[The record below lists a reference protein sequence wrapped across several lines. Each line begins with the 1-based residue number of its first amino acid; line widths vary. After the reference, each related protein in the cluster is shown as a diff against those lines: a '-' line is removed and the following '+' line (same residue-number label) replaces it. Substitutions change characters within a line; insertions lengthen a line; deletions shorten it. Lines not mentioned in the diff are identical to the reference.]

1 MQKRK
6 RQASRAAA
14 PSLPRGAKGEPPQ
27 YFDDPEVGKVRSM
40 VLALAGEMAVMR
52 DRLDTVERLLDAGQP
67 VTREALA
74 SFAPD
79 EVVRGERDG
88 WRQQFLSI
96 VFRGLHEERGRIA
109 GVANRKYEEI
119 VRSAETGQG

>member
-1 MQKRK
+1 M
-6 RQASRAAA
+6 SD

-27 YFDDPEVGKVRSM
+27 YFDDPDVGKLLSM
-40 VLALAGEMAVMR
+40 VVALAGEMAVMR

-74 SFAPD
+74 GFAPD
-79 EVVRGERDG
+79 EAVRTERDA

-96 VFRGLHEERGRIA
+96 VFRVLHEERER
-109 GVANRKYEEI
+109 VARGANSGYDEV
-119 VRSAETGQG
+119 VRSVESGQG

>member
-1 MQKRK
+1 M
-6 RQASRAAA
+6 SD

-27 YFDDPEVGKVRSM
+27 YFDDPDVGKLLSM
-40 VLALAGEMAVMR
+40 VVALAGEMAVMR

-74 SFAPD
+74 GFAPD
-79 EVVRGERDG
+79 EAVRTERDA

-96 VFRGLHEERGRIA
+96 VFRVLHEERERLA
-109 GVANRKYEEI
+109 REPNPRYDDV
-119 VRSAETGQG
+119 VRSIESAQDRP